1 MGNVLIVGEYKG
13 STLKKTTRAAFAF
26 AREYTDKKGGEFH
39 ILLLGKD
46 LGPVADEAMCY
57 GAAKVHVADHESLA
71 AYMAESWAP
80 VVLQVAKAM
89 DAEVIAATAS
99 AMTKDLMPRVAG
111 NLDAGMA
118 SDILGVT
125 DEGWFDRPVWA
136 GNAIVSVE
144 ITTPQKVVSVRGTE
158 FEPTPKGDPGGEK
171 VDVAVAVDLGA
182 LKKRFLEFEE
192 VKSDR
197 PELTEAAMIVSG
209 GRGTKGEEGFKLVDG
224 LADLLGAAV
233 GATRAAVDA
242 GWVPNDLQVGQ
253 TGKVVA
259 PDLYV
264 AAGISGAIQHLA
276 GMKGSKT
283 IVAINK
289 DEEAPIF
296 SVADYGLVADLFKA
310 LPEMVEEIKKAKG
323 QD

>member
-1 MGNVLIVGEYKG
+1 MGNVLILAEYKG
-13 STLKKTTRAAFAF
+13 DALKKVTRAAFTF
-26 AREYTDKKGGEFH
+26 AKQYTEKQGGEFH
-39 ILLLGKD
+39 ILAMGHNLGA
-46 LGPVADEAMCY
+46 VADECMTY
-57 GAAKVHVADHESLA
+57 GAAKVHVADSESLS
-71 AYMAESWAP
+71 AYMAESYAQ
-80 VVLQVAKAM
+80 VVEQVAKAM
-89 DAEVIAATAS
+89 DAEVIGATAS
-99 AMTKDLMPRVAG
+99 AMTKDLLPRVAAKF
-111 NLDAGMA
+111 DAGMA

-125 DEGWFDRPVWA
+125 DAGHFQRPVWA
-136 GNAIVSVE
+136 GNAIVAAE
-144 ITTPQKVVSVRGTE
+144 ITSPVKVVTVRGTE
-158 FEPTPKGDPGGEK
+158 FEPAEAGAAGGDK
-171 VDVAVAVDLGA
+171 VDVAVDVDLGA

-197 PELTEAAMIVSG
+197 PELTEASIIVSG
-209 GRGTKGEEGFKLVDG
+209 GRGTKGDEGFKLVEG

-259 PDLYV
+259 PDLYI
-264 AAGISGAIQHLA
+264 AAGVSGAIQHLA

-323 QD
+323 